1 MDIAL
6 TNEISTLEQARAF
19 IVQLRNEFQQS
30 LAALQAENK
39 LLRQKLDAL
48 ARRLFGVSSEAL
60 DPAQLQLLLAMPELS
75 VKPVEDASA
84 TPVVE
89 KPRTVRKNRAP
100 RIPENLPVIEEVID
114 PEPVKAQPENWRC
127 IGQEVTE
134 QLDYE
139 PGRFLR
145 RRTVRRKFVHRT
157 DADLAPVIAPLPEG
171 LLERGIA
178 APGLLAT

>member
-1 MDIAL
+1 MDAAL
-6 TNEISTLEQARAF
+6 TNQISTLQELVSTLQ
-19 IVQLRNEFQQS
+19 
-30 LAALQAENK
+30 AALQTLQTENK

-60 DPAQLQLLLAMPELS
+60 DPAQLQLLLSMPELS
-75 VKPVEDASA
+75 ARPVEAPASME
-84 TPVVE
+84 TPVPRQKPKAVE
-89 KPRTVRKNRAP
+89 RKV

-139 PGRFLR
+139 PGRFSSPP
-145 RRTVRRKFVHRT
+145 HR
-157 DADLAPVIAPLPEG
+157 APQICSSH
-171 LLERGIA
+171 
-178 APGLLAT
+178 